1 LWGWARLILE
11 NPGVQGSSESDREL
25 LDAAALCGHLIAPSS
40 VYGFLTRHRRLIFPD
55 ELFADLFPSGRGRP
69 SVPADVVAS
78 VLLLQ
83 QLEGLSDRQA
93 VEALRTDIRWKAACG
108 LALDDDGFH
117 PTVLTYWRNRLHRS
131 ERPHRIDEAVKQV
144 AEQTGVLSGRSRRA
158 LDSTVLFDAVAT
170 QDTVTQLVAQIRR
183 VRRLLPAARE
193 VNVTAHDYDQA
204 GKPVCAWDDP
214 DARDALVSALVA
226 DAVAILDALPVTG
239 LDDEAEQAVALL
251 ALVAGQDVE
260 PGDRPGSW
268 RIARAVAKDRVVST
282 VDPESRHVHKTVAEH
297 RDGFKAH
304 VVVEPETGL
313 ITANDLTAGNAP
325 DGPVGVALLRSQTQP
340 VQVLGDSAYGAG
352 ATRAALVK
360 AGHELVIKPLPLR
373 PAVPDGLSRDD
384 FTVDHSART
393 VTCPAGITVPL
404 SAKGNATFGARCRGC
419 ALRSRCTTAKAGR
432 SVHVTAHDDQ
442 LVAARAAAATEAF
455 QADYRRWR
463 PMAERA
469 IAWVVADNHRRVRDR
484 GIARN
489 QLWLSLRVAAVNLR
503 RLLVL
508 GLQPTTNQWAIT

>member
-1 LWGWARLILE
+1 M
-11 NPGVQGSSESDREL
+11 QGSSESDREL
-25 LDAAALCGHLIAPSS
+25 LDAAALCGHLIPPSS
-40 VYGFLTRHRRLIFPD
+40 VYGFLARHRQRIFPD

-93 VEALRTDIRWKAACG
+93 VEALRSDIRWKAACG
-108 LALDDDGFH
+108 LALDDEGFH
-117 PTVLTYWRNRLHRS
+117 PTVLTYWRHRLNRS
-131 ERPHRIDEAVKQV
+131 ARPHRIDEAVNGV
-144 AEQTGVLSGRSRRA
+144 AAQTGVLAGRSRRA

-193 VNVTAHDYDQA
+193 VAVSGHDYDQA
-204 GKPVCAWDDP
+204 GKPVCVWDDP
-214 DARDALVSALVA
+214 DARDALVSALVT

-260 PGDRPGSW
+260 PGDTPGSW

-282 VDPESRHVHKTVAEH
+282 VDPQSRHVHKTVREH

-304 VVVEPETGL
+304 VAVEPETGL
-313 ITANDLTAGNAP
+313 ITACDLTAGNAP
-325 DGPVGVALLRSQTQP
+325 DGPVGVALLADEPGP

-352 ATRAALVK
+352 PTRAQLVE

-373 PAVPDGLSRDD
+373 PAVPGGYTRDD
-384 FTVDHSART
+384 FAVDHTRRT
-393 VTCPAGITVPL
+393 VTCPAGITLPL
-404 SAKGNATFGARCRGC
+404 TAKGNATFGARCTGC
-419 ALRSRCTTAKAGR
+419 ALRPRCTTAKAGR
-432 SVHVTAHDDQ
+432 SMHVTAHDDQ

-455 QADYRRWR
+455 QADYRCWR

-469 IAWVVADNHRRVRDR
+469 IAWIVAQGHRRVRYR
-484 GIARN
+484 GITRN
-489 QLWLSLRVAAVNLR
+489 QLWLSLRIAAVNLR
-503 RLLVL
+503 RLLTL
-508 GLQPTTNQWAIT
+508 GLHPTTTGWAIA

>member
-1 LWGWARLILE
+1 MPE
-11 NPGVQGSSESDREL
+11 NSGMQGASEPDREL
-25 LDAAALCGHLIAPSS
+25 LDAGALCGHLVAPSS
-40 VYGFLTRHRRLIFPD
+40 VYGFLARHRQRLFPD

-93 VEALRTDIRWKAACG
+93 LEALRSDIRWKAACG
-108 LALDDDGFH
+108 LALDDEGFH
-117 PTVLTYWRNRLHRS
+117 PTVLTYWRHRLNRS
-131 ERPHRIDEAVKQV
+131 GRPHRIDEAVKRV
-144 AEQTGVLSGRSRRA
+144 AEQTGVLAARSRRA

-183 VRRLLPAARE
+183 VRRLVPAARE
-193 VNVTAHDYDQA
+193 VVVTGHDYDQA
-204 GKPVCAWDDP
+204 GKPLCAWDDP
-214 DARDALVSALVA
+214 DARDVLVSALVT

-239 LDDEAEQAVALL
+239 LDDEQEQAVALL

-260 PGDRPGSW
+260 PGDTPGSW

-282 VDPESRHVHKTVAEH
+282 VDPESRHVHKTVREH

-304 VVVEPETGL
+304 LAVEPETGL

-325 DGPVGVALLRSQTQP
+325 DGPVGVALLGGEPQP

-352 ATRAALVK
+352 ATRAALAE
-360 AGHELVIKPLPLR
+360 AGHELVIKPLPLH
-373 PAVPDGLSRDD
+373 PAVPDGFTRDD
-384 FTVDHSART
+384 FAVDQGART
-393 VTCPAGITVPL
+393 VTCPAGITRPL
-404 SAKGNATFGARCRGC
+404 SVKGNATFGARCRGC
-419 ALRSRCTTAKAGR
+419 ALRPRCTTAKAGR
-432 SVHVTAHDDQ
+432 SVHVTVHDDR
-442 LVAARAAAATEAF
+442 LVAARKAAATDAF

-469 IAWVVADNHRRVRDR
+469 IAWVVADNHRRVRYR
-484 GIARN
+484 GIIRN
-489 QLWLSLRVAAVNLR
+489 QLWLSMRVAAVNLR
-503 RLLVL
+503 RLLAL
-508 GLQPTTNQWAIT
+508 GLQPTTTRWVIA